1 MTSESARAKR
11 RQQRTQRITAE
22 FNMPGGFS
30 VDGSS
35 ATETP
40 LMHILAYSEHGY
52 VEQAVRDP
60 AQLIEYLAKWPVTW
74 INVDPVGFGPNAQ
87 AFMERLGK
95 LFNLHELELED
106 IINVHQR
113 AKVEEYEEHIFVVTR
128 MLVNRDS
135 AESEQLSLFLGKN
148 FVLTFREM
156 ASDCLDPVRDKIR
169 KSRGRIRFEKA
180 DYLMYAIIDA
190 VVDSYFPLLA
200 KLADRL
206 DTIEE
211 EILEKSEK
219 NTPEDVY
226 EVRRDVLAIRKSVWP
241 TREALS
247 SLYRDTNPLVSEHT
261 RLYLRDCYDHAVRI
275 IDFVEMYREVASA
288 LMELHYTRVSNR
300 LNEVMKVLTIITT
313 LFIGPSFVA
322 SLYGMNFNTDKSPL
336 NMPELSWYFGY
347 PLALSLMAIFSL
359 SILMYLYF
367 RGFLGPQKR
376 G

>member
-1 MTSESARAKR
+1 MTSDLSKAKR
-11 RQQRTQRITAE
+11 RQQRITAE
-22 FNMPGGFS
+22 FNLPGIM
-30 VDGSS
+30 DSS
-35 ATETP
+35 TSSSTETP
-40 LMHILAYSEHGY
+40 IMHVMAYSEHGY

-60 AQLIEYLAKWPVTW
+60 AGLIEFLAKWPVTW
-74 INVDPVGFGPNAQ
+74 INIDPVGFGPNAQ

-113 AKVEEYEEHIFVVTR
+113 AKVEEYDEHIFVVTR

-135 AESEQLSLFLGKN
+135 SESEQLSLFVGKT
-148 FVLTFREM
+148 FVLSFREM
-156 ASDCLDPVRDKIR
+156 TTDCLDPVREKIR
-169 KSRGRIRFEKA
+169 KSRGRIRSEKA
-180 DYLMYAIIDA
+180 DYLLYAIIDA

-206 DTIEE
+206 DNIED
-211 EILEKSEK
+211 EILQKSEK
-219 NTPEDVY
+219 NTPEEVY
-226 EVRRDVLAIRKSVWP
+226 ELRRDILSIRKSVWP
-241 TREALS
+241 TREAIS
-247 SLYRDTNPLVSEHT
+247 SLYRDTNPLISETT

-313 LFIGPSFVA
+313 LFIPPSFVA
-322 SLYGMNFNTDKSPL
+322 SLYGMNFNTEKSPL

-347 PLALSLMAIFSL
+347 PLALFLMFFFSL
-359 SILMYLYF
+359 SILLYLYF
-367 RGFLGPQKR
+367 RGFLGPQRR

>member
-1 MTSESARAKR
+1 MSSDLTKAKR
-11 RQQRTQRITAE
+11 RQQRITAE
-22 FNMPGGFS
+22 FNLPGIMDQS
-30 VDGSS
+30 QSS
-35 ATETP
+35 GTDSP
-40 LMHILAYSEHGY
+40 IMHVMAYSEHGY

-60 AQLIEYLAKWPVTW
+60 AGLIEFLAKWPVTW
-74 INVDPVGFGPNAQ
+74 INIDPVGFGPNAQ
-87 AFMERLGK
+87 AFMDRLGK

-113 AKVEEYEEHIFVVTR
+113 AKVEEYDEHIFVVTR

-135 AESEQLSLFLGKN
+135 SESEQLSLFVGKTY
-148 FVLTFREM
+148 VLSFREM
-156 ASDCLDPVRDKIR
+156 TTDCLDPVRDKIR
-169 KSRGRIRFEKA
+169 KSRGRIRSEKA
-180 DYLMYAIIDA
+180 DYLLYAIIDA

-206 DTIEE
+206 DNIED
-211 EILEKSEK
+211 EILQKSEK
-219 NTPEDVY
+219 NTPEEVY
-226 EVRRDVLAIRKSVWP
+226 ELRRDILSIRKSVWP
-241 TREALS
+241 TREAIS
-247 SLYRDTNPLVSEHT
+247 SLYRDTNPLISETT

-313 LFIGPSFVA
+313 LFIPPSFVA
-322 SLYGMNFNTDKSPL
+322 SLYGMNFNTEKSPL

-347 PLALSLMAIFSL
+347 PLALFLMFFFSL
-359 SILMYLYF
+359 SILLYLYF
-367 RGFLGPQKR
+367 RGFLGPQRR